1 MLLLKL
7 NAKGICVSAGSAC
20 NSGCRLPSHVLLAIK
35 TPPEYINGS
44 IRVTFGEDNTKED
57 VDYLIEN
64 LEKSI
69 NELRK

>member
-1 MLLLKL
+1 M
-7 NAKGICVSAGSAC
+7 G
-20 NSGCRLPSHVLLAIK
+20 
-35 TPPEYINGS
+35 